1 MAYFVSRCLLLSRS
15 IFPSFELSASVTLS
29 LQGLVLKHETSE
41 CEGIWRSS
49 HSTTAFVQHSEAQ
62 RSRVAAPKPPSILE
76 ESRTR
81 AQMGCIMQDSKSGLW
96 GHIPLGLSPSP
107 ALAV

>member
-41 CEGIWRSS
+41 CEGIWTDSLER
-49 HSTTAFVQHSEAQ
+49 
-62 RSRVAAPKPPSILE
+62 PSCWERLKTVGE
-76 ESRTR
+76 GDDRR
-81 AQMGCIMQDSKSGLW
+81 
-96 GHIPLGLSPSP
+96 
-107 ALAV
+107 